1 MLKLGVHIS
10 WPEPRGG
17 EQLLEKEPRGGLAA
31 GAWGAAHPG
40 AGQGGWSQERQARTH
55 DGPNPSLAE
64 GSSFVALGESCKLG
78 DNQACH
84 LQSRMTD
91 SVSAYLRGRP

>member
-55 DGPNPSLAE
+55 DDLTPLWRRVPRLWLWASPVN
-64 GSSFVALGESCKLG
+64 
-78 DNQACH
+78 
-84 LQSRMTD
+84 
-91 SVSAYLRGRP
+91 